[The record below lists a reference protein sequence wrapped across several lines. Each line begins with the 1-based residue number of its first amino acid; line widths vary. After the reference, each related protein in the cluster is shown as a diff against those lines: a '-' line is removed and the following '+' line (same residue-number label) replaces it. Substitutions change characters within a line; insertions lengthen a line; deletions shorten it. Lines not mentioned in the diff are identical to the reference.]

1 MRRGRET
8 GRSVGRCRE
17 GRAACRDPTQLAAPA
32 RPLLAGLGR
41 HHELLGTVLA
51 PAVRPLGP
59 AAAAAVVP
67 AAAVPAAAA
76 ILLHCR

>member
-1 MRRGRET
+1 MRRGRGT

-17 GRAACRDPTQLAAPA
+17 GRAARRDPAQLAAPA

-51 PAVRPLGP
+51 PAGRPLGP
-59 AAAAAVVP
+59 ATAAAVL
-67 AAAVPAAAA
+67 AAAVTAAA
-76 ILLHCR
+76 ILLLR